1 VQTLKVQ
8 ETIQDDIM
16 SQDKMGEATSLLPV
30 LLPISAILLIWVIRH
45 KDWFQASL
53 LGKHGLGDKI
63 LPKSWHLEESL
74 GREWY
79 QGKAVLITGCDSGLG
94 YSLAVHCH
102 SLGMVVIALC
112 HTSSSEAG
120 ADALEQLNDDGRMF
134 VVRNWDITAQG
145 AADAAQREALRAI
158 EESSSLQ
165 LWAVVNCAALLV
177 MGKMQWQTEEMVRR
191 QLEVNLAG
199 PLIVCKTF
207 LPLLSAGSR
216 IINITSACA
225 DTRLPMAG
233 VYAASKAGL
242 EAGSDALRVEL
253 AHTQVHVVLLDPGY
267 ILEHTP
273 LASRQG
279 AHYKAMSAKGGDQKD
294 LEEFQK
300 FSHIFSNCLPKP
312 GLKILELESIYRV
325 FEQALTSTNP
335 QRRYSASS
343 LSTRLWEIWISNC
356 PRSWGDRSKRALL
369 GLSPT

>member
-1 VQTLKVQ
+1 M
-8 ETIQDDIM
+8 IQDDIM

-120 ADALEQLNDDGRMF
+120 ADALEQLNEDGRMF

-145 AADAAQREALRAI
+145 AAEAAQREAVRAI
-158 EESSSLQ
+158 EKSGSLQ

-253 AHTQVHVVLLDPGY
+253 AHRQVHVVLLDPGY

-279 AHYKAMSAKGGDQKD
+279 AHYKAMSVKDGSEKD
-294 LEEFQK
+294 LEEFKK

-312 GLKILELESIYRV
+312 GLKIIELESIYRV

-335 QRRYSASS
+335 FRRYSASP

-356 PRSWGDRSKRALL
+356 PRFWGDGAKRDLL
-369 GLSPT
+369 GLS

>member
-1 VQTLKVQ
+1 M
-8 ETIQDDIM
+8 M
-16 SQDKMGEATSLLPV
+16 SQDKMGETISLLTV
-30 LLPISAILLIWVIRH
+30 LLSISAILLLWVIRH
-45 KDWFQASL
+45 KDWLQVRL
-53 LGKHGLGDKI
+53 LGENGV
-63 LPKSWHLEESL
+63 LPKLWSWYRAKSL
-74 GREWY
+74 RREWY

-94 YSLAVHCH
+94 YSLALHCH

-112 HTSSSEAG
+112 HTSSSNAG
-120 ADALEQLNDDGRMF
+120 ADVLQQLNDDNKDGRMF
-134 VVRNWDITAQG
+134 VVRNWDITSKG
-145 AADAAQREALRAI
+145 AAEVAQREAVRAI
-158 EESSSLQ
+158 EKSGSVR

-177 MGKMQWQTEEMVRR
+177 MAKMQWQTDEMVRR

-199 PLIVCKTF
+199 PLIVCKTL
-207 LPLLSAGSR
+207 LPLLDQGSR

-279 AHYKAMSAKGGDQKD
+279 DHYEAMSGNVGDKRD
-294 LEEFQK
+294 LEEFK
-300 FSHIFSNCLPKP
+300 MFSHIFSNCLPKP
-312 GLKILELESIYRV
+312 GLKKIQLESIYRV

-335 QRRYSASS
+335 RRRYSASPF
-343 LSTRLWEIWISNC
+343 STRLWEIWISNC
-356 PRSWGDRSKRALL
+356 PRFWGDRAKRALL
-369 GLSPT
+369 GLSPN